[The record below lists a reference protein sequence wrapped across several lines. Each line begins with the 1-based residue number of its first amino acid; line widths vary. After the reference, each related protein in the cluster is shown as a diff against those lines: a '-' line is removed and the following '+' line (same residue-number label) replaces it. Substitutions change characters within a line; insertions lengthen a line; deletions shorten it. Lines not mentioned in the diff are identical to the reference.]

1 MKAEQRKELET
12 NTLADRMG
20 RVMQRVK
27 SSTRRTFLTYFFVT
41 VAVLIAAWFG
51 YRWYYGDVEGKS
63 LQWLKLYD
71 GSRNLIQDLAKDP
84 DTNAG
89 KAALFQ
95 FAWELYWID
104 GVKMMAS
111 DKVGAMKSLK
121 GSVDLYGQLAEK
133 CKGDEIFEPQALLG
147 RAVAQETRAV
157 EDRDHLKKAKEYYEE
172 LTNNTKYEKSAEAEF
187 ARKRLEILK
196 DDAKRGDLA
205 NTYKELQGLLGI
217 PAPLQGQGIKGLHD
231 FPGLNIDKK

>member
-27 SSTRRTFLTYFFVT
+27 GSPRRTFLTYFLVT
-41 VAVLIAAWFG
+41 VAVLVAAWFG
-51 YRWYYGDVEGKS
+51 YRWYYGDVTEKS

-71 GSRNLIQDLAKDP
+71 GSGNLIQDLARDP
-84 DTNAG
+84 DTNSG

-95 FAWELYWID
+95 IAWEFYWLD

-121 GSVDLYGQLAEK
+121 RSVDLYGQLAEK
-133 CKGDEIFEPQALLG
+133 CKDDKIFEPQALLG

-172 LTNNTKYEKSAEAEF
+172 LTTKYEKSAEAEF

-217 PAPLQGQGIKGLHD
+217 PAPLQGQGIKGLPA
-231 FPGLNIDKK
+231 FPGLDIDKK